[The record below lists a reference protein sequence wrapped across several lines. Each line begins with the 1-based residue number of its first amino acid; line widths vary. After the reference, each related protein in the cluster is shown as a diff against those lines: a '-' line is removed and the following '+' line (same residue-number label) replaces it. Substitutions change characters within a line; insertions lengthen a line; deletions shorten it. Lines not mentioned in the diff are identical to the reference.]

1 MGQPKTRVSTRSGAL
16 SLLCILLIL
25 FVAVA
30 QANHVHAG
38 KSNTPSHECSV
49 CSVAH
54 SAAQAKAAYQ
64 PIPIV
69 VRSVLT
75 HGHEV
80 MSKPFLQISSL
91 YIRPPPSV

>member
-1 MGQPKTRVSTRSGAL
+1 MGQPKTRVSARSGAM

-25 FVAVA
+25 FAAVA
-30 QANHVHAG
+30 QANHVHVG
-38 KSNTPSHECSV
+38 KANAPSHECSV

-54 SAAQAKAAYQ
+54 SAAQAKAAYL

-75 HGHEV
+75 LGHEV
-80 MSKPFLQISSL
+80 ISKPFRLISSL
-91 YIRPPPSV
+91 YIRPPPTV